1 VPRSH
6 YKTLQGVPPEVGQ
19 RAEGGHHPHEPNA
32 VASGGNTCVVRDGSA
47 RVRLPSGT
55 WRKPVTKE
63 EKSEAVGG
71 RSRGGGSSHAHRCVP
86 AARLDCRSAPP
97 RTLDLSEHSHTHATD
112 RRVVCVMVPC
122 SRRRASL
129 LLLRSANDG
138 WRVTSALVGSGHGRR
153 LGQV

>member
-1 VPRSH
+1 MRCLPPRAAGVSRCLPPLALLAAAAAAAAAEVLAFLPVAAVIDGSILVIHGGISGRFDLDKLNAVPRSH
-6 YKTLQGVPPEVGQ
+6 YKTLQDVPPEVGQ

-32 VASGGNTCVVRDGSA
+32 VVAGGNTCVVRDGFA

-86 AARLDCRSAPP
+86 AARLQ
-97 RTLDLSEHSHTHATD
+97 L
-112 RRVVCVMVPC
+112 
-122 SRRRASL
+122 
-129 LLLRSANDG
+129 
-138 WRVTSALVGSGHGRR
+138 
-153 LGQV
+153 